1 MANAPVNIV
10 YPIESATYPISD
22 PNPKKPKSAYV
33 TFSFGLTLEGDLA
46 TVTWGVNRTKLGE
59 ANFYDHYSTQQVWK
73 LRGGINRFWVRAK
86 CGEKSFNDA
95 VTFAAGT

>member
-22 PNPKKPKSAYV
+22 PNLKKPKSAHV

-59 ANFYDHYSTQQVWK
+59 AKFYDQYSTQQVWK

-86 CGEKSFNDA
+86 CGKKSFNDA